1 MNTAGKILYETC
13 SRQRQRAIPSPAD
26 DHRSIEGPL
35 VNLLGPTGCVISFE
49 TQVPAKTS
57 VMVDGMIFGDE
68 QETLHHEI
76 AITGL
81 LPSKTYDY
89 VVQCG
94 ERSDKQL

>member
-1 MNTAGKILYETC
+1 
-13 SRQRQRAIPSPAD
+13 
-26 DHRSIEGPL
+26 
-35 VNLLGPTGCVISFE
+35 VISFE

-57 VMVDGMIFGDE
+57 VMVDGKIFGDE